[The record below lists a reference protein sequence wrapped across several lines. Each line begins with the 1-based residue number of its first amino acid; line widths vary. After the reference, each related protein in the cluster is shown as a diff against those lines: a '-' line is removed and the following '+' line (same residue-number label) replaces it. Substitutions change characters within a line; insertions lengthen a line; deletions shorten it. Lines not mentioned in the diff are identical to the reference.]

1 MSKSGQQDIVGGDMQ
16 YESGGRRSQ
25 AQRQQEI
32 VASSKGHGGH
42 RLKQMAGSGLG
53 ARVAEPTERAK
64 AKLSQGL
71 DE

>member
-1 MSKSGQQDIVGGDMQ
+1 MQ

-25 AQRQQEI
+25 AQ
-32 VASSKGHGGH
+32 SKGHGGH

-64 AKLSQGL
+64 AKLSPGL